1 VQEKEEPVDLR
12 ENDACINSG
21 VCVPV
26 GRKIN
31 LKTNFSF
38 RTRGSSEIDLPSSVT
53 SVGDLLRY
61 IGGQVDFVFVDA
73 HREELRPD
81 VEVLINGKD
90 LSFYPDGL
98 KTPLR
103 EEDLVDIALMTLGG
117 G

>member
-1 VQEKEEPVDLR
+1 V
-12 ENDACINSG
+12 A
-21 VCVPV
+21 
-26 GRKIN
+26 RKIN

-38 RTRGSSEIDLPSSVT
+38 RTDGSGEMDLPSSVT
-53 SVGDLLRY
+53 SIGDLLAH
-61 IGGQVDFVFVDA
+61 IGREVDFAFVDA
-73 HREELRPD
+73 HRERLRPD

-103 EEDLVDIALMTLGG
+103 DKDLIDIALMTLGG